1 MRAGEAVSK
10 PLLAQKYKI
19 SRSARDAKYRRTP
32 SAVQIAVAI
41 LLVILIRHGASAQDD
56 LTAKAQ
62 SEREL
67 SVYGTALVAQFDKFV
82 EPFRRRYPF
91 IKTQYSRTTGEA
103 LTSKIL
109 REVQA
114 RQLGADVV
122 LINNYTHRIFMKRNI
137 ITVYSPPSAGNFPP
151 GFIDKQGY
159 WVGFYLVPYA
169 ITYNTKLVPK
179 TSAPKSFDDLLNPKW
194 KGGISLEREEYL
206 VTQAHMQYL
215 GRQKA
220 IEYFKKLAQQD
231 LVLINGHSNQAMLL
245 TAGEFPIIIYSDI
258 ARTEELKRKGAPIEW
273 VRTEPHITVLV
284 SAAITREARHPA
296 AARLFMNYL
305 ASDEGQKE
313 VLNIDKPPALPK
325 FQPDYLRGVNL
336 FPADWTLSDGYD
348 EYNKLYREI
357 FWKGN

>member
-1 MRAGEAVSK
+1 MSK
-10 PLLAQKYKI
+10 PLMAQKYKI
-19 SRSARDAKYRRTP
+19 SRSARSDKYRPTR
-32 SAVQIAVAI
+32 SAGQIAVAL

-56 LTAKAQ
+56 LAAKAQ
-62 SEREL
+62 NEREL

-109 REVQA
+109 REVQTH
-114 RQLGADVV
+114 QLGADVV

-137 ITVYSPPSAGNFPP
+137 ITAYAPPSAANFPP

-179 TSAPKSFDDLLNPKW
+179 ASAPKSFDDLLNPKW

-206 VTQAHMQYL
+206 VTQSHMQYL

-220 IEYFKKLAQQD
+220 LEYFKKLAQQD

-273 VRTEPHITVLV
+273 VRAEPHITVLV

-313 VLNIDKPPALPK
+313 V
-325 FQPDYLRGVNL
+325 
-336 FPADWTLSDGYD
+336 
-348 EYNKLYREI
+348 
-357 FWKGN
+357 

>member
-1 MRAGEAVSK
+1 MQA
-10 PLLAQKYKI
+10 LM
-19 SRSARDAKYRRTP
+19 RSALQAAT
-32 SAVQIAVAI
+32 AA
-41 LLVILIRHGASAQDD
+41 LLLICSWQGAHAQDD

-62 SEREL
+62 NEREL
-67 SVYGTALVAQFDKFV
+67 SVYGTALVAQFEKFA
-82 EPFRRRYPF
+82 EPFKRRYPF

-114 RQLGADVV
+114 HQLGADVV

-137 ITVYSPPSAGNFPP
+137 ITAYSPPTAANFPP
-151 GFIDKQGY
+151 GFIDKQEY
-159 WVGFYLVPYA
+159 WIGFYLVPYA
-169 ITYNTKLVPK
+169 ITYNTKLVLKP
-179 TSAPKSFDDLLNPKW
+179 SAPKSFDDLLNAKW

-206 VTQAHMQYL
+206 VTQSHMQYL

-273 VRTEPHITVLV
+273 VRAEPHITVLV

-336 FPADWTLSDGYD
+336 FPADWTLSDSYE

-357 FWKGN
+357 FWKDN